1 MTTRLWMMLAGIAV
15 IAASAS
21 GCSKSDASITE
32 QVRNRLAVDETTKAS
47 RIDVTTANQI
57 VTLAGTV
64 DSAATKSKAVELAR
78 ATDGVRDVVDTL
90 AVSTAT
96 AQSSLGGSSAAGQP
110 QVGASGAAMPGMG
123 PGMMDMHRGE
133 MGMPPE
139 GMMREMGMTMGTSAP
154 SSPAAASQMAPAR
167 PLSAMPGMPGVSHLY
182 HIGSTGFFLDQPQI
196 QLTPDQQSRVRQI
209 MERALLD
216 RGNADRAIEQAEQ
229 ELWALTG
236 AGTDATRVEAKIAEI
251 EKART
256 SQRIEFIRAVGE
268 AIEVLTP
275 EQRSALVGTP
285 AAKK

>member
-47 RIDVTTANQI
+47 RIDVTTANQV

-96 AQSSLGGSSAAGQP
+96 AQSSLGGSPAAGQP
-110 QVGASGAAMPGMG
+110 QAGASGAAMPGMG

-139 GMMREMGMTMGTSAP
+139 GMMRERGMAMGTSAP
-154 SSPAAASQMAPAR
+154 SSPAAALQMPPAR

-236 AGTDATRVEAKIAEI
+236 AGTDAARVEAKIAEI
-251 EKART
+251 ERART
-256 SQRIEFIRAVGE
+256 SQRIEFIRSVGE

-275 EQRSALVGTP
+275 EQRSALVGTTG
-285 AAKK
+285 AKK